1 MSSARGFM
9 DDAPIEAHCPQC
21 GRKVKTTVR
30 ASRRGRSMRCPGGH
44 RIEVDGS
51 GLDRETR
58 KVERELNKVLRRFP
72 ASDRPPHGRA
82 APG

>member
-1 MSSARGFM
+1 MSNARGFM
-9 DDAPIEAHCPQC
+9 DDAPIELECQC
-21 GRKVKTTVR
+21 GRKVKTTVG
-30 ASRRGRSMRCPGGH
+30 ASRRGGSVRCPGGH

-72 ASDRPPHGRA
+72 K
-82 APG
+82 